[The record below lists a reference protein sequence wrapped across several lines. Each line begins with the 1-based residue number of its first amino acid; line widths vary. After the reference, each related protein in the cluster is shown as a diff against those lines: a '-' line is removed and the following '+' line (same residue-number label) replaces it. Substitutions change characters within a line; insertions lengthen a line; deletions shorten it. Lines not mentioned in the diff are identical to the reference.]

1 MGWEAFMNRT
11 GRGRYGGRWVFR
23 GCPHTAAPVGRLTGD
38 QFELIVTSVWIV
50 CSALGVFKL
59 GLRAVLVIE
68 FLKTPIGILVPL
80 FCFHDELG
88 VPVTILGIAAASI
101 FVASHLKSATAMAPL
116 IGVAIFAPSCL
127 VFYHDDLGAF
137 IDTYVTPNIWTVPLA
152 FLGIV
157 VLTYPMAFVLQ
168 WFENRGT
175 YQPKRDENGD
185 IIVNPE
191 FERWMSRPAF
201 QPSRRR
207 WRGSPA
213 SRGRSTGRIS
223 SILGIP

>member
-1 MGWEAFMNRT
+1 MGWEAFMNGMRWNAW
-11 GRGRYGGRWVFR
+11 GRWVFR

-38 QFELIVTSVWIV
+38 QFELILTSVWII

-101 FVASHLKSATAMAPL
+101 FVASHLRGATPMAPL
-116 IGVAIFAPSCL
+116 IGVAIFALSCL
-127 VFYHDDLGAF
+127 FIYHDDLEAF
-137 IDTYVTPNIWTVPLA
+137 IDTYVTPNLWMVPLA
-152 FLGIV
+152 LFGIA
-157 VLTYPMAFVLQ
+157 VLTYPTAFVLQ

-185 IIVNPE
+185 IIVDPE
-191 FERWMSRPAF
+191 FERRMSRPAF
-201 QPSRRR
+201 QPGRRR
-207 WRGSPA
+207 WRGNPA

-223 SILGIP
+223 SIPGIP